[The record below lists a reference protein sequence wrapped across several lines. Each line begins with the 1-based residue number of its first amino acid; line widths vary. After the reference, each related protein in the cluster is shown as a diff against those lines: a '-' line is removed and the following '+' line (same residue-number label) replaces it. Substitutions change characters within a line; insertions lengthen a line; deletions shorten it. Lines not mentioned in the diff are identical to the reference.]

1 VASAVVER
9 TSSARTVAGADRW
22 AAGLVGIVG
31 VLVLWSLAGALEWF
45 HGTIP
50 TPWAVVQTIADTEWS
65 YYAENFSSTIELALR
80 GFFWGNLLA
89 ILLAL
94 LVIVIPP
101 IEGLATQLA
110 IISYCTPIIAVAPII
125 QVAFA
130 QVQTMIIFLAAI
142 SVFFTTM
149 IGTLSGL
156 RSPNK
161 ASLDLIRV
169 YGGGRWSQ
177 LRRVRIEAALPN
189 TLAAIK
195 IAAPAAILGAVLGEF
210 LAMPDRGAG
219 PAMIV
224 AQQRGDIPQVWAIA
238 LICGAV
244 AGVGYAIVAVVAR
257 FATRWAAGKEVF
269 G

>member
-1 VASAVVER
+1 MASAVVER

-22 AAGLVGIVG
+22 AAGLIGIVA
-31 VLVLWSLAGALEWF
+31 VLVLWSMAGALEWF

-50 TPWAVVQTIADTEWS
+50 TPWAVVQTIADTGWS
-65 YYAENFSSTIELALR
+65 YYAENFSSTIGLALR

-149 IGTLSGL
+149 IGTCLLYTSPSPRDGLLS
-156 RSPNK
+156 R
-161 ASLDLIRV
+161 
-169 YGGGRWSQ
+169 
-177 LRRVRIEAALPN
+177 
-189 TLAAIK
+189 
-195 IAAPAAILGAVLGEF
+195 
-210 LAMPDRGAG
+210 MPSSA
-219 PAMIV
+219 
-224 AQQRGDIPQVWAIA
+224 
-238 LICGAV
+238 
-244 AGVGYAIVAVVAR
+244 
-257 FATRWAAGKEVF
+257 
-269 G
+269 